1 MERALQ
7 PEILDE
13 LPAYDR
19 RAIHGRR
26 DLQKVNA
33 LMGNAATMARV
44 LDGAFGERPP
54 RSIVELGSGDGTL
67 LLHIAKK
74 LGPRWKSVR
83 VVMVDRQQAPSP
95 RTKEEFAAL
104 SWHIDAIQTDVFDW
118 LERPHP
124 EPAELTVT
132 SLFLHHFA
140 TENLRRLLGRAAA
153 QTGFFL
159 ACEPRRSTFGLGGA
173 WLLPLIGCNSVTW
186 HDARISVRAG
196 FADQELSELW
206 PREDNW
212 RLAEAQAGLFSH
224 CFSAQRMK
232 P

>member
-7 PEILDE
+7 PELLDE
-13 LPAYDR
+13 LPAGDR

-33 LMGNAATMARV
+33 LMGNAATMARA
-44 LDGAFGERPP
+44 LNGAFGERPP

-67 LLHIAKK
+67 LLDIAKK

-83 VVMVDRQQAPSP
+83 VVMVDRQQAPSSQT
-95 RTKEEFAAL
+95 RQQFAAL
-104 SWHIDAIQTDVFDW
+104 SWHVDAIQTDIFDW
-118 LERPHP
+118 LDRPHP
-124 EPAELTVT
+124 EPAGLTVT

-140 TENLRRLLGRAAA
+140 TENLQRLLCRAAA
-153 QTGFFL
+153 QTSFFL
-159 ACEPRRSTFGLGGA
+159 ACEPRRSSFGLAGA

-196 FADQELSELW
+196 FADRELSDLW
-206 PREDNW
+206 PRDGEW
-212 RLAEAQAGLFSH
+212 RLAEAQAGLFGH
-224 CFSAQRMK
+224 CFSAQRIQ